1 MSLTQLLNVI
11 GGVPRRRADPHRAL
25 LSIETLEARQLPA
38 GDLTIVNGVLADIAV
53 DQANSV
59 NVAASFFVENVGDQT
74 IMADDVVFQ
83 AFLSADQVFGN
94 GDDFAAGG
102 NSADLTILAGASV
115 NRVISGT
122 PALSEYLA
130 SNFLLIKVDV
140 SDVAAEGNENNNVI
154 AIPLPRLPLIDT
166 SDGQTTGITKKAV
179 VVDPLLTFTDA
190 DTLDFNG
197 ASLRVS
203 VANDS
208 ADNNVLSLKKT
219 KTAAGTLRRVQGE
232 LRLGKNVIGSITGG
246 TNAEPLNINFNSHV
260 TAQDIRTIASAITLA
275 GKKGVVG
282 LRTVQFHV
290 VEATVVTGPISTR
303 QVLLS

>member
-1 MSLTQLLNVI
+1 MAEV
-11 GGVPRRRADPHRAL
+11 
-25 LSIETLEARQLPA
+25 
-38 GDLTIVNGVLADIAV
+38 AV
-53 DQANSV
+53 GQANSV
-59 NVAASFFVENVGDQT
+59 NVAASFDVENVGDQT

-115 NRVISGT
+115 NRAISGT
-122 PALSEYLA
+122 PTLPEYLA
-130 SNFLLIKVDV
+130 SNFQLIKVDF

-166 SDGQTTGITKKAV
+166 SDGQTTGKTKKAV

-190 DTLDFNG
+190 DTQDFNG
-197 ASLRVS
+197 ASLWVS

-232 LRLGKNVIGSITGG
+232 LRLGKNVIGSINGG
-246 TNAEPLNINFNSHV
+246 INAEPLIINFNSHV
-260 TAQDIRTIASAITLA
+260 TAQDVRTIASAITLA